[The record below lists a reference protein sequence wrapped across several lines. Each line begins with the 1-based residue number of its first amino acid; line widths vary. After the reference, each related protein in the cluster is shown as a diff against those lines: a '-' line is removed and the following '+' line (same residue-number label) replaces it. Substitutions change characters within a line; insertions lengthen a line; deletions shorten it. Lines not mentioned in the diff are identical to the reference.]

1 MEYKRFSDKIL
12 LRVDRGED
20 IIAKLKELCELENIS
35 LGCVSGIGAVMETEI
50 GIFNVD
56 TKQYFSKT
64 INGLY
69 EVSNLTGNIS
79 KMNGETYLHLHITIG
94 DVKKNEVYA
103 GHLNRA
109 VVGATAE
116 IIVTV
121 IDGVVDRKK
130 DETVGLNLF
139 KF

>member
-1 MEYKRFSDKIL
+1 MEYRRFSDKIV
-12 LRVDRGED
+12 LRIDRGED
-20 IIAKLKELCELENIS
+20 IVEKLKELCELENIS
-35 LGCVSGIGAVMETEI
+35 LGSISGIGAVMETEI
-50 GIFNVD
+50 GIFNVK
-56 TKQYFSKT
+56 TQQYFSKT
-64 INGLY
+64 IKGLF
-69 EVSNLTGNIS
+69 EVSNLSGNIS

-103 GHLNRA
+103 GHLNKA

-116 IIVTV
+116 IIVIV
-121 IDGVVDRKK
+121 IDGEVDRRK

>member
-1 MEYKRFSDKIL
+1 MEYRRFSDKIV

-20 IIAKLKELCELENIS
+20 IVAKLKELCTLENIS
-35 LGCVSGIGAVMETEI
+35 LGSVSGIGAVMETEI

-56 TKQYFSKT
+56 TKEYFSKT
-64 INGLY
+64 YCGLY
-69 EVSNLTGNIS
+69 EISNLTGNIS
-79 KMNGETYLHLHITIG
+79 QMNGEAYLHLHITIG

-109 VVGATAE
+109 IVGATAE
-116 IIVTV
+116 IIVSV
-121 IDGVVDRKK
+121 IDGEIGREK
-130 DETVGLNLF
+130 DETIGLNLF

>member
-1 MEYKRFSDKIL
+1 MEYKRFSDKIV

-35 LGCVSGIGAVMETEI
+35 FGSVSGIGAVMETEI

-79 KMNGETYLHLHITIG
+79 KMDGETYLHLHITIG

-121 IDGVVDRKK
+121 IDGVVDRQK

>member
-1 MEYKRFSDKIL
+1 MEYKRFGDKIV

-20 IIAKLKELCELENIS
+20 IVEKLKELSTLECIS
-35 LGCVSGIGAVMETEI
+35 LGSVSGIGAVMETEI

-56 TKQYFSKT
+56 TKEYFSKT
-64 INGLY
+64 VEGLY

-94 DVKKNEVYA
+94 DVKKSEVYA

-116 IIVTV
+116 IIVSV
-121 IDGVVDRKK
+121 IDGVVDRQK

-139 KF
+139 EF

>member
-1 MEYKRFSDKIL
+1 MDYRRFSDKIV

-20 IIAKLKELCELENIS
+20 IVEKIKELCSLENIA
-35 LGCVSGIGAVMETEI
+35 LGSVSGIGAVMETEI

-56 TKQYFSKT
+56 TKEYFSKT
-64 INGLY
+64 FEGLY
-69 EVSNLTGNIS
+69 EISNLTGNIS

-94 DVKKNEVYA
+94 DVKKNECFA

-109 VVGATAE
+109 VVGATSE
-116 IIVTV
+116 IIISV
-121 IDGVVDRKK
+121 IDGKVDRQK
-130 DETVGLNLF
+130 DENIGLNLF

>member
-1 MEYKRFSDKIL
+1 MEYRRFSDKIV
-12 LRVDRGED
+12 LRIDRGED
-20 IIAKLKELCELENIS
+20 IVAKLKELCELENIS
-35 LGCVSGIGAVMETEI
+35 LGSVSGIGAVMETEI

-56 TKQYFSKT
+56 TKEYFSKT
-64 INGLY
+64 VEGLY

-79 KMNGETYLHLHITIG
+79 KMNGEIYLHLHITIG

-116 IIVTV
+116 IIVSV
-121 IDGVVDRKK
+121 IDGEIDRQK
-130 DETVGLNLF
+130 DDSIGLNLF